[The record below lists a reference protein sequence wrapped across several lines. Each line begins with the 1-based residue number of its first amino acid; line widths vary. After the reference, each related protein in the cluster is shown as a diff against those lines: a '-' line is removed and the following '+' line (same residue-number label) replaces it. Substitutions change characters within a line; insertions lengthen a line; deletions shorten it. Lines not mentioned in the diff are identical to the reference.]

1 MRTEIRNNTQEIKDL
16 FSERWDR
23 AEILLTNQSRDI
35 NIPIAKEPLPTNEGV
50 SIMLHGANL
59 NTDNLYG
66 RHIALAP

>member
-23 AEILLTNQSRDI
+23 AEALFANQTRDI
-35 NIPIAKEPLPTNEGV
+35 NIPRAREPQTTGEGLT
-50 SIMLHGANL
+50 ITLNGETL

-66 RHIALAP
+66 KRIDFAS